1 MVRCKAF
8 KAFDLK
14 QKEKAEKTEIWETNF
29 LKEIVENADLHKPVL
44 NKNNDQTR
52 IMRKI
57 RLCSSFKKMF
67 IGAYYMQGSPI

>member
-57 RLCSSFKKMF
+57 RLCSCFKKMF
-67 IGAYYMQGSPI
+67 IGAYSMQGSPI